1 MALFFLL
8 IGLEVKRELLDG
20 HLSKP
25 SQVVLPGAAAIGG
38 MVVPALIYWALN
50 KDNPAALGGW
60 AIPMATDIAFALGVL
75 ALLGK
80 RVPVSLK
87 LFLMTLAI
95 IDDLGAIIVIA
106 IFYSGELSS
115 ASLAGAGACLVA
127 LIAMNRLGVVK
138 LGPYLIIGLILWV
151 CVLKSGV
158 HATLAGVT
166 LAFCIPLR
174 TKNAEPSPLLGLEH
188 ALHPWVA
195 YGILPLFAFA
205 NAGVSLAGVNL
216 ESFTHHV
223 PMGIAAGLLVGKTVG
238 VFGLTWLAV
247 KTGLA
252 ALPTGANWG
261 QVMGVAILCGIGFTM
276 SLFIGGLAFHDGAA
290 ATQVQLGVIGG
301 SLLSIVAGALD
312 MKIRD
317 LLRASASAAVLSAM
331 LSTAAF
337 AQEEPAPADDV
348 NTVDTIVVTV
358 NKREQN
364 LQDVPATV
372 TALSGELMQDAGV
385 KDIKD
390 LQILTPGLTV
400 TSTSNETVTTARIRG
415 VGTVGDNPGLESSVG
430 IVIDGVYRPR
440 NG

>member
-1 MALFFLL
+1 MGEHPLPLRSTFTRFFQLEAASGLLLIAAAALALIINNSPLSHFYASFLDVPVVAQIGALKIAKPALLWINDGLMALFFLL

-20 HLSKP
+20 QLSKP

-75 ALLGK
+75 ALVGK
-80 RVPVSLK
+80 RLPVSLK

-106 IFYSGELSS
+106 IFYSTDLSA
-115 ASLAGAGACLVA
+115 ASLAGAAACLIA

-138 LGPYLIIGLILWV
+138 LGPYMIVGLILWV

-174 TKNAEPSPLLGLEH
+174 TKNAEPSPLLTLEH

-195 YGILPLFAFA
+195 YAILPLFAFA

-223 PMGIAAGLLVGKTVG
+223 PMGIAAGLLLGKTIG
-238 VFGLTWLAV
+238 VLGFTWVMV

-252 ALPTGANWG
+252 ALPAGANWG
-261 QVMGVAILCGIGFTM
+261 QVLGVAILCGIGFTM
-276 SLFIGGLAFHDGAA
+276 SLFVGSLAFVPGSSEYAGMDRMGILTGSILAA
-290 ATQVQLGVIGG
+290 LIGY
-301 SLLSIVAGALD
+301 A
-312 MKIRD
+312 
-317 LLRASASAAVLSAM
+317 
-331 LSTAAF
+331 
-337 AQEEPAPADDV
+337 
-348 NTVDTIVVTV
+348 
-358 NKREQN
+358 
-364 LQDVPATV
+364 V
-372 TALSGELMQDAGV
+372 TAMASRKQA
-385 KDIKD
+385 
-390 LQILTPGLTV
+390 
-400 TSTSNETVTTARIRG
+400 
-415 VGTVGDNPGLESSVG
+415 
-430 IVIDGVYRPR
+430 IVQA
-440 NG
+440 

>member
-1 MALFFLL
+1 MPLRSTFTRFFQLEAASGLLLIAAAALALIINNSPLSHLYASFLDVPVVAQIGALKIAKPALLWINDGLMALFFLL

-20 HLSKP
+20 QLSKP

-106 IFYSGELSS
+106 IFYSTDLSG
-115 ASLAGAGACLVA
+115 ASLAGAAACLIA
-127 LIAMNRLGVVK
+127 LIAMNRLGLVK
-138 LGPYLIIGLILWV
+138 LGPYMIVGLILWV

-174 TKNAEPSPLLGLEH
+174 TKNAEPSPLLTLEH

-195 YGILPLFAFA
+195 YAILPLFAFA
-205 NAGVSLAGVNL
+205 NAGVSLVGVNL

-223 PMGIAAGLLVGKTVG
+223 PMGIAAGLLLGKTVG
-238 VFGLTWLAV
+238 VLGFTWVMV

-252 ALPTGANWG
+252 ALPAGANWG
-261 QVMGVAILCGIGFTM
+261 QVLGVA
-276 SLFIGGLAFHDGAA
+276 
-290 ATQVQLGVIGG
+290 V
-301 SLLSIVAGALD
+301 
-312 MKIRD
+312 
-317 LLRASASAAVLSAM
+317 
-331 LSTAAF
+331 
-337 AQEEPAPADDV
+337 
-348 NTVDTIVVTV
+348 
-358 NKREQN
+358 
-364 LQDVPATV
+364 
-372 TALSGELMQDAGV
+372 
-385 KDIKD
+385 
-390 LQILTPGLTV
+390 
-400 TSTSNETVTTARIRG
+400 
-415 VGTVGDNPGLESSVG
+415 
-430 IVIDGVYRPR
+430 
-440 NG
+440 

>member
-1 MALFFLL
+1 MPLRSTFTRFFQLEAASGLLLIAAAALALIINNSPLSHLYASFLDVPVVAQIGALKIAKPALLWINDGLMALFFLL

-20 HLSKP
+20 QLSKP

-106 IFYSGELSS
+106 LFYSADLSG
-115 ASLAGAGACLVA
+115 ASLAGAAACLIA

-138 LGPYLIIGLILWV
+138 LGPYMIVGLILWV

-174 TKNAEPSPLLGLEH
+174 TKNAEPSPLLTLEH

-195 YGILPLFAFA
+195 YAILPLFAFA

-223 PMGIAAGLLVGKTVG
+223 PMGIAAGLLLGKTVG
-238 VFGLTWLAV
+238 VLGFTWVMV

-252 ALPTGANWG
+252 ALPAGANWG
-261 QVMGVAILCGIGFTM
+261 QVLGVAVLCGIGFTM
-276 SLFIGGLAFHDGAA
+276 SLFVGSLAFVPGSSEYAGMDRMGILTGSILAA
-290 ATQVQLGVIGG
+290 LIGY
-301 SLLSIVAGALD
+301 A
-312 MKIRD
+312 
-317 LLRASASAAVLSAM
+317 
-331 LSTAAF
+331 
-337 AQEEPAPADDV
+337 
-348 NTVDTIVVTV
+348 
-358 NKREQN
+358 
-364 LQDVPATV
+364 V
-372 TALSGELMQDAGV
+372 TAMASRKQALVQS
-385 KDIKD
+385 
-390 LQILTPGLTV
+390 
-400 TSTSNETVTTARIRG
+400 
-415 VGTVGDNPGLESSVG
+415 
-430 IVIDGVYRPR
+430 
-440 NG
+440 

>member
-1 MALFFLL
+1 MPLRSTFTRFFQLEAASGLLLIAAAALALIINNSPLSHLYASFLDVPVVAQIGALKIAKPALLWINDGLMALFFLL

-20 HLSKP
+20 QLSKP

-106 IFYSGELSS
+106 LFYSADLSG
-115 ASLAGAGACLVA
+115 ASLAGAAACLIA

-138 LGPYLIIGLILWV
+138 LGPYMIVGLILWV

-174 TKNAEPSPLLGLEH
+174 TKNAEPSPLLTLEH

-195 YGILPLFAFA
+195 YAILPLFAFA

-223 PMGIAAGLLVGKTVG
+223 PMGIAAGLLLGKTVG
-238 VFGLTWLAV
+238 VLGFTWVMV

-252 ALPTGANWG
+252 ALPAGANWG
-261 QVMGVAILCGIGFTM
+261 QVLGVAILCGIGFTM
-276 SLFIGGLAFHDGAA
+276 SLFVGSLAFLPGSSEYAGMDRMGILTGSILAA
-290 ATQVQLGVIGG
+290 LIGY
-301 SLLSIVAGALD
+301 A
-312 MKIRD
+312 
-317 LLRASASAAVLSAM
+317 
-331 LSTAAF
+331 
-337 AQEEPAPADDV
+337 
-348 NTVDTIVVTV
+348 
-358 NKREQN
+358 
-364 LQDVPATV
+364 V
-372 TALSGELMQDAGV
+372 TAMASRKQALVQA
-385 KDIKD
+385 
-390 LQILTPGLTV
+390 
-400 TSTSNETVTTARIRG
+400 
-415 VGTVGDNPGLESSVG
+415 
-430 IVIDGVYRPR
+430 
-440 NG
+440 